1 MSYTVL
7 ARKYRSQNFD
17 EVIGQSAVTTTLKN
31 AIQSSRVHHGYLFCG
46 TRGTG
51 KTSMA
56 RILAKCLNCLKADAP
71 TTQPC
76 EECESCVN
84 VARGEDIDVIEI
96 DAASNTGVDDIRELR
111 GNAIYMP
118 ARGRYRI
125 YIIDEVHMLS
135 SNAFNALLKTLEEP
149 PGHVKF
155 ILATTDP
162 QKVPATIQ
170 SRCQRFDF
178 RPITADLIADRLA
191 FICKSEKVKA
201 DSAALRR
208 VARLANGS
216 LRDGV
221 SMLDQL
227 LSVSEGKLTAEIVD
241 EFLPVPHD
249 ERIAAVI
256 DCLAASDP
264 AGALAAADH
273 GLSGG
278 QAADQWCAAVV
289 SHLRDLMMLRVCGA
303 ETELIDVPATVRAR
317 MSEQAQR
324 FEPPAYV
331 FMISVIEEL
340 RRATRYS
347 GSSRALIEAALVRLA
362 DTAKFASIEAL
373 LSRLEGAAPV
383 RTAGTIPGATPAV
396 RTPGASPGTTLAA
409 GATSS
414 DDAGRVAAGAA
425 RSSVALPPASKKK
438 EPQLTD
444 AVASAADADEPMPIA
459 PIPAD
464 HRPVAV
470 PAVAPES
477 RNAAPPALNIAG
489 RPRTEEVKAMMTE
502 PMVRQAME
510 LFEGQLVNI
519 KRLEDTDLHRP

>member
-31 AIQSSRVHHGYLFCG
+31 AILSSRVHHGYLFCG

-56 RILAKCLNCLKADAP
+56 RILAKCLNCLATDAP
-71 TTQPC
+71 NTQPC
-76 EECESCVN
+76 DKCESCASI
-84 VARGEDIDVIEI
+84 ARGEDIDVIEI

-111 GNAIYMP
+111 GNAVYRP
-118 ARGRYRI
+118 ARARYKI

-135 SNAFNALLKTLEEP
+135 TNAFNALLKTLEEP
-149 PGHVKF
+149 PSHVKF

-178 RPITADLIADRLA
+178 KPITADLIAERLA

-201 DSAALRR
+201 DPAALRR

-221 SMLDQL
+221 SLLDQL
-227 LSVSEGKLTAEIVD
+227 LSVSEGKLTAEVVD

-249 ERIAAVI
+249 EQIAAVI
-256 DCLAASDP
+256 DCLAESDA
-264 AGALAAADH
+264 AGALAAADR

-289 SHLRDLMMLRVCGA
+289 SHLRDLMILRVCGD
-303 ETELIDVPATVRAR
+303 ETELIDVPATVRTR
-317 MSEQAQR
+317 MAEQAQL

-331 FMISVIEEL
+331 FMISVMEEL

-362 DTAKFASIEAL
+362 DTSKFASIEAL
-373 LSRLEGAAPV
+373 LSRLEGAA
-383 RTAGTIPGATPAV
+383 IV
-396 RTPGASPGTTLAA
+396 RTPGASPGTAPSVRTPGASPGPTPAA
-409 GATSS
+409 STTSS
-414 DDAGRVAAGAA
+414 DDARPAAESAVRVG
-425 RSSVALPPASKKK
+425 VASPAASKKK

-444 AVASAADADEPMPIA
+444 ATTTAAATVGDATPVAADS
-459 PIPAD
+459 
-464 HRPVAV
+464 RSAV
-470 PAVAPES
+470 PP
-477 RNAAPPALNIAG
+477 AAHIAG
-489 RPRTEEVKAMMTE
+489 RPRTEEVKALMTE

-519 KRLEDTDLHRP
+519 KRADEIDSQRP